1 MDHWT
6 ADDIPDQTGRTAL
19 ITGGNGGNG
28 LESARALA
36 RHGARVILAGRSQTK
51 LDQAAEAVR
60 AATHEA
66 RTDTLV
72 LDLSDLSSVRD
83 AATRIAETETVDLLF
98 NNAGVINLP
107 ERRTT
112 HDGFEMTV
120 GTNHLGHFAFD
131 AQVWPAVRRS
141 SAPRVVTVSAI
152 AARWPIGRLDDLMS
166 EEGYRAMGAYAKSKR
181 ANIVYTLEL
190 ARRTASSPVEALVVH
205 PGSAMTGLQRHGNGA
220 LSRVVTPI
228 AARLLMGSAE
238 GAAWPSLYA
247 ATSPY
252 VQWGQ
257 FIGPAGRDQTSG
269 APQARQ
275 TPRRRRRPRGG
286 QAAVGNEPAAHRCP
300 LRPRRR
306 GRHPDGRLRGQGPT
320 ALLIPTALEVA
331 RWPT

>member
-1 MDHWT
+1 VDHWT
-6 ADDIPDQTGRTAL
+6 PDHIPDQNGRTAL
-19 ITGGNGGNG
+19 ITGGNSGIG
-28 LESARALA
+28 LETARALA
-36 RHGARVILAGRSQTK
+36 RHGARVILAGRSQAK

-60 AATHEA
+60 AATPEA

-83 AATRIAETETVDLLF
+83 AAARIAEAETVDLLF
-98 NNAGVINLP
+98 NNAGVMNLP

-112 HDGFEMTV
+112 RDGLEMTV

-152 AARWPIGRLDDLMS
+152 AARWPMGGLDDLMS
-166 EEGYRAMGAYAKSKR
+166 EKGYRAMGAYAKSKR

-190 ARRTASSPVEALVVH
+190 ARRTASGPVEALVVH
-205 PGSAMTGLQRHGNGA
+205 PGSAMTGLQQHGDGP
-220 LSRVVTPI
+220 LSRMVTTI

-252 VQWGQ
+252 VRSGR

-269 APQARQ
+269 TPKPAKLPTGADDPAEGRRLWAVSEELTGVPFDLEAR
-275 TPRRRRRPRGG
+275 
-286 QAAVGNEPAAHRCP
+286 AAV
-300 LRPRRR
+300 
-306 GRHPDGRLRGQGPT
+306 
-320 ALLIPTALEVA
+320 
-331 RWPT
+331 